1 MKVNSRSPFFIL
13 ALLPVLMLS
22 LGGILFSVFAG
33 EEETGKTAEKAKEL
47 AGKENLPATVEEA
60 RGRARWLHEGFR
72 GALLVMH
79 RDFFEEND
87 PGALPSQSLDDVFDE
102 MARSWSVE
110 INWLGINAT
119 KGVDHY
125 PNDRFE
131 EAAAAALESG
141 KTEYEVVENGQYR
154 YVGVIPMQNQ
164 CLKCHVRNRTSLEDR
179 LAGLSIS
186 FPLKVD

>member
-13 ALLPVLMLS
+13 SVLPVMLLS
-22 LGGILFSVFAG
+22 LGGVLFSVFAA
-33 EEETGKTAEKAKEL
+33 EEEKGKKGEGTKEI
-47 AGKENLPATVEEA
+47 AGKESLPLTVEEA

-110 INWLGINAT
+110 IHWLGVNAT
-119 KGVDHY
+119 KGIDHH
-125 PNDRFE
+125 PKDRFE

-141 KTEYEVVENGQYR
+141 KTEYEAIENGNFR
-154 YVGVIPMQNQ
+154 FVGVIPMQNQ

-186 FPLKVD
+186 FPLKVE